1 MAAFSSNIDITS
13 GGTYAMDVTNGETSS
28 KVATDLNG
36 KFANIQELLRNGLPE
51 VWTGS
56 SLPDSLPTGKII
68 VWNGVMYAGGAS
80 GSPSGVV
87 GFTLRITFS
96 SIFSGRSF
104 TVSGG
109 GQNIQSTVPSGLY
122 VEITVQNLS
131 TTYTVTCNGVS
142 LQVYVPEY
150 YGYRNIVF
158 TSGGNVLNNN
168 TWSEIRAV
176 SDIGQGANYWSV
188 GDYKNITLSGT
199 AGIQNVSGTY
209 RAFILG
215 FNHNASTEGDNR
227 IHFMIGK
234 NSSGINIA
242 FCDSRYGITGN
253 STGFRMNTSS
263 TNTGGWAQSYMRN
276 TILGATSTSATSG
289 SFMAVIPSDL
299 RSVLKSCIKYTDNTG
314 NNSNTSSAVT
324 ATTDYMWLCSE
335 FEVLGQKQYANQ
347 YEQDRQEQYA
357 YFAAGNTKVKYGAGA
372 QSSSTTVSWWSRSP
386 YYDTNHSFCI
396 VGPSGNAG
404 NYGAFTSSGVAP
416 CFCV

>member
-1 MAAFSSNIDITS
+1 
-13 GGTYAMDVTNGETSS
+13 
-28 KVATDLNG
+28 
-36 KFANIQELLRNGLPE
+36 
-51 VWTGS
+51 
-56 SLPDSLPTGKII
+56 
-68 VWNGVMYAGGAS
+68 MYAGGAS

-96 SIFSGRSF
+96 STFSGRPFS
-104 TVSGG
+104 VNGG
-109 GQNIQSTVPSGLY
+109 GQNIQSTVPSGLS

-131 TTYTVTCNGVS
+131 TTYTITCNGVS

-158 TSGGNVLNNN
+158 TSGGKVLNNN
-168 TWSEIRAV
+168 TWSEIRSI

-188 GDYKNITLSGT
+188 GDYKNIALSGT

-234 NSSGINIA
+234 NSSGTNIA
-242 FCDSRYGITGN
+242 FCDSQYNSAGS
-253 STGFRMNTSS
+253 STGFRMNTSN
-263 TNTGGWAQSYMRN
+263 TNDGGWANSYMRS
-276 TILGATSTSATSG
+276 TILGATSTSATSRR
-289 SFMAVIPSDL
+289 FMAVIPSDL
-299 RSVLKSCIKYTDNTG
+299 RSVLKSCVKYTDNTG
-314 NNSNTSSAVT
+314 NSSNTSSTVT

-335 FEVLGQKQYANQ
+335 FEVFGQRTYANQ

-357 YFAAGNTKVKYGAGA
+357 YFAAGNTRVKYGAGA
-372 QSSSTTVSWWSRSP
+372 QSSSNTVRWWLRSP
-386 YYDTNHSFCI
+386 YYNDITTFCI
-396 VGPSGNAG
+396 VDINGNA
-404 NYGAFTSSGVAP
+404 NYTGAHFSFGVAP

>member
-1 MAAFSSNIDITS
+1 
-13 GGTYAMDVTNGETSS
+13 
-28 KVATDLNG
+28 
-36 KFANIQELLRNGLPE
+36 
-51 VWTGS
+51 
-56 SLPDSLPTGKII
+56 
-68 VWNGVMYAGGAS
+68 MYCGGAS

-96 SIFSGRSF
+96 STLSGRSF
-104 TVSGG
+104 TVNGG

-131 TTYTVTCNGVS
+131 TTYTITCNGVS

-158 TSGGNVLNNN
+158 TSGGTILNNN

-176 SDIGQGANYWSV
+176 SDAGQGANYWSI

-199 AGIQNVSGTY
+199 VGIQNVSGTY

-215 FNHNASTEGDNR
+215 FNHNSNREGNNK

-242 FCDSRYGITGN
+242 FCDSQYNN
-253 STGFRMNTSS
+253 SGSSTAFRMNTSN
-263 TNTGGWAQSYMRN
+263 TNVGGWAQSYMRN

-289 SFMAVIPSDL
+289 RFMAAIPSDL
-299 RSVLKSCIKYTDNTG
+299 RAVLKSCTKYTDNTG
-314 NNSNTSSAVT
+314 NASNSSGNVT
-324 ATTDYMWLCSE
+324 ATTDYMWLCSV
-335 FEVLGQKQYANQ
+335 FEVFGEQKNANQ

-372 QSSSTTVSWWSRSP
+372 QSSSTDVYWWLRSP
-386 YYDTNHSFCI
+386 YFDGDNRFC
-396 VGPSGNAG
+396 VVNDSGFVYHYEAN
-404 NYGAFTSSGVAP
+404 NSLGVAP

>member
-51 VWTGS
+51 VWTGN
-56 SLPDSLPTGKII
+56 SLPDSLPSGKII
-68 VWNGVMYAGGAS
+68 VWNGVMYCGGAS

-96 SIFSGRSF
+96 STFSGRSF
-104 TVSGG
+104 TINGG

-131 TTYTVTCNGVS
+131 TTYTITCNGVS

-176 SDIGQGANYWSV
+176 SDAGQGANYWSI

-199 AGIQNVSGTY
+199 VGIQNVSGTY

-215 FNHNASTEGDNR
+215 FNHNVDIEGNNR

-242 FCDSRYGITGN
+242 FCDSQYNNTGS
-253 STGFRMNTSS
+253 STAFRMNTSN
-263 TNTGGWAQSYMRN
+263 TNAGGWAQSYMRN
-276 TILGATSTSATSG
+276 TILGATSTSATS
-289 SFMAVIPSDL
+289 SRFMAAIPSDL
-299 RSVLKSCIKYTDNTG
+299 RSVLKSCVKYTDNTG
-314 NNSNTSSAVT
+314 NSSNTSSAVT
-324 ATTDYMWLCSE
+324 ATTDYMWSCSE
-335 FEVLGQKQYANQ
+335 FEVFGERTYANQ

-357 YFAAGNTKVKYGAGA
+357 YFSAGNNRIKYGAGS
-372 QSSSTTVSWWSRSP
+372 QGSSTAVYWWLRSP
-386 YYDTNHSFCI
+386 YYGNSASFCL
-396 VGPSGNAG
+396 VSTNGGAG
-404 NYGAFTSSGVAP
+404 YTGARSSFGVAP

>member
-56 SLPDSLPTGKII
+56 SLPDSLPTGKILF
-68 VWNGVMYAGGAS
+68 WNGTMYNGSTS
-80 GSPSGVV
+80 GNPSGVV

-96 SIFSGRSF
+96 STFSGRSF
-104 TVSGG
+104 TVNGG

-122 VEITVQNLS
+122 VEITAQNLS
-131 TTYTVTCNGVS
+131 TTYTITCNGIS
-142 LQVYVPEY
+142 LQVYIPEY
-150 YGYRNIVF
+150 YGYRNIIF
-158 TSGGNVLNNN
+158 TSGGTILNNN

-176 SDIGQGANYWSV
+176 SDSGQGANYWSV

-242 FCDSRYGITGN
+242 FCDSWYNQN
-253 STGFRMNTSS
+253 SASTAFKMNTSN
-263 TNTGGWAQSYMRN
+263 TNAGGWANSYMRS

-289 SFMAVIPSDL
+289 RFMAVIPSDL
-299 RSVLKSCIKYTDNTG
+299 RSVLKSCVKYTDNIG

-335 FEVLGQKQYANQ
+335 FEVFGERTNANQ
-347 YEQDRQEQYA
+347 YEQGRQQQYA
-357 YFAAGNTKVKYGAGA
+357 YFAAGNTRVKYGAGA
-372 QSSSTTVSWWSRSP
+372 QSSSTAVYWWLRSP
-386 YYDTNHSFCI
+386 SYNNSSRFCI
-396 VGPSGNAG
+396 VNTNGNA
-404 NYGAFTSSGVAP
+404 YYHSAYSSLGVAP